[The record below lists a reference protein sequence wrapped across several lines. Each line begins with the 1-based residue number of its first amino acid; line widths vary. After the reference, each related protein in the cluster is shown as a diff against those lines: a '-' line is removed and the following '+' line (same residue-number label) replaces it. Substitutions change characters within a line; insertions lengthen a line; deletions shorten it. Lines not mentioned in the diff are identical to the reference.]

1 MKILVVGAG
10 YVGLVTAACLSSQ
23 DNTVVC
29 VDTDPSKIARLEK
42 GIIPIYEPGL
52 KEVVDA
58 SIATE
63 RLKFAD
69 GIKTGLTRLGSDGDV
84 PTLVFIAV
92 GTPQGEDGSADLR
105 YVLAA
110 AKEIGQALTSP
121 AIIINK
127 STVPVGTADLVKGE
141 VAWQLFQ
148 RKCFIDFDVA
158 SNPEFLKEGAAID
171 DFFNPDRIVIGTES
185 EKTREQLLKLYKPY
199 VKHDSQLLTVGV
211 KEAELIKYASN
222 AMLATRISFMNEIAN
237 VCDRFGINVEDVR
250 MGMGTDSRIG
260 PAFLRPGCGY
270 GGSCFP
276 KDVQALVRIAQ
287 SVGVDPIV
295 LNGVEAR
302 NKKQKQYLFEQIT
315 VKMGKD
321 LDGRHICVWGLA
333 FKPDTDDMREASSI
347 DLIRALCA
355 AGATVTAHDPVAKEV
370 AEHVFADLLRN
381 SKLVLVA
388 DEVQAAQ
395 NADAVVLVTE
405 WAQYKKI
412 DFRQVKQTVRQPLI
426 FDGRNHLDPT
436 ALKALGFTYS
446 GVGRA

>member
-1 MKILVVGAG
+1 M
-10 YVGLVTAACLSSQ
+10 
-23 DNTVVC
+23 
-29 VDTDPSKIARLEK
+29 
-42 GIIPIYEPGL
+42 
-52 KEVVDA
+52 
-58 SIATE
+58 
-63 RLKFAD
+63 
-69 GIKTGLTRLGSDGDV
+69 
-84 PTLVFIAV
+84 
-92 GTPQGEDGSADLR
+92 
-105 YVLAA
+105 
-110 AKEIGQALTSP
+110 
-121 AIIINK
+121 
-127 STVPVGTADLVKGE
+127 
-141 VAWQLFQ
+141 
-148 RKCFIDFDVA
+148 
-158 SNPEFLKEGAAID
+158 
-171 DFFNPDRIVIGTES
+171 
-185 EKTREQLLKLYKPY
+185 LKLYKPY
-199 VKHDSQLLTVGV
+199 VKQDSQLLTVGV

-315 VKMGKD
+315 AKLGKD

-381 SKLVLVA
+381 SKLVLVE

-405 WAQYKKI
+405 WTQYKKI
-412 DFRQVKQTVRQPLI
+412 DFNKVKQVVRQPVI
-426 FDGRNHLDPT
+426 FDGRNHLDP
-436 ALKALGFTYS
+436 ASLKALGFTYS
-446 GVGRA
+446 GVGRN

>member
-10 YVGLVTAACLSSQ
+10 YVGLVTAACLS
-23 DNTVVC
+23 NKGNEVVC

-58 SIATE
+58 SIASGN
-63 RLKFAD
+63 LKFSD
-69 GIKTGLTRLGSDGDV
+69 GIKTGLAKIGMDGDV
-84 PTLVFIAV
+84 PTLIFIAV

-110 AKEIGQALTSP
+110 AREIGISLEGP
-121 AIIINK
+121 AIVINK

-141 VAWQLFQ
+141 IAWQLFQ

-171 DFFNPDRIVIGTES
+171 DFFKPDRIVIGTQSES
-185 EKTREQLLKLYKPY
+185 TKKQLIKLYQPY
-199 VKHDSQLLTVGV
+199 VKNDDQLLTVGV

-237 VCDRFGINVEDVR
+237 ICDRFGINVEDVR
-250 MGMGTDSRIG
+250 VGVGSDSRIG

-302 NKKQKQYLFEQIT
+302 NKKQKQYLFEQI
-315 VKMGKD
+315 VAKMGKE
-321 LDGRHICVWGLA
+321 LDGRKICVWGLA

-347 DLIRALCA
+347 DLIRALCG
-355 AGATVTAHDPVAKEV
+355 AGATVVAHDPVAREV
-370 AEHVFADLLRN
+370 AERVFSDLVRC
-381 SKLVLVA
+381 SKLQFS
-388 DEVQAAQ
+388 DEPLAAATD
-395 NADAVVLVTE
+395 ADAVVVVTE
-405 WAQYKKI
+405 WTQYKQVDFEQLKKI
-412 DFRQVKQTVRQPLI
+412 VRQPMI
-426 FDGRNHLDPT
+426 FDGRNHLDPVR
-436 ALKALGFTYS
+436 LKQLGFTYS

>member
-1 MKILVVGAG
+1 
-10 YVGLVTAACLSSQ
+10 
-23 DNTVVC
+23 
-29 VDTDPSKIARLEK
+29 
-42 GIIPIYEPGL
+42 
-52 KEVVDA
+52 
-58 SIATE
+58 
-63 RLKFAD
+63 
-69 GIKTGLTRLGSDGDV
+69 
-84 PTLVFIAV
+84 
-92 GTPQGEDGSADLR
+92 
-105 YVLAA
+105 
-110 AKEIGQALTSP
+110 
-121 AIIINK
+121 
-127 STVPVGTADLVKGE
+127 VPVGTADLVKGE
-141 VAWQLFQ
+141 IAWQLFQ

-185 EKTREQLLKLYKPY
+185 ETTKAQLIQLYKPY
-199 VKHDSQLLTVGV
+199 VKTDSQLLTVGV

-250 MGMGTDSRIG
+250 LGVGSDSRIG

-302 NKKQKQYLFEQIT
+302 NKKQKQYLFEQI
-315 VKMGKD
+315 VGKMGKD
-321 LDGRHICVWGLA
+321 LDGRNICVWGLA

-370 AEHVFADLLRN
+370 AKHVFADLLRTG
-381 SKLVLVA
+381 KLTIV
-388 DEVQAAQ
+388 DEPLMAATL
-395 NADAVVLVTE
+395 ADAVVLVTE
-405 WAQYKKI
+405 WAEYKKA
-412 DFRQVKQTVRQPLI
+412 DFAKLKQIVRQPII

-436 ALKALGFTYS
+436 QLKQLGFYYS